1 MFNFNFEEATSLL
14 IREFEGCPY
23 VKDSMLGNAATD
35 RKLRCYITAAIKENY
50 SRSECKDK
58 LHNLLSEQEVCE
70 DGIVEALRLVEVY
83 YTAKELIDN
92 GYMGDYIRVE
102 DRGMG

>member
-1 MFNFNFEEATSLL
+1 MIKFNFEEATAQL
-14 IREFEGCPY
+14 IREFEEFSY
-23 VKDSMLGNAATD
+23 VKDGKLGNAATD
-35 RKLRCYITAAIKENY
+35 RKSRYYIIAAIKENY

-70 DGIVEALRLVEVY
+70 DGIVEALRLVEIY

-92 GYMGDYIRVE
+92 GYMDDYIRSK
-102 DRGMG
+102 G